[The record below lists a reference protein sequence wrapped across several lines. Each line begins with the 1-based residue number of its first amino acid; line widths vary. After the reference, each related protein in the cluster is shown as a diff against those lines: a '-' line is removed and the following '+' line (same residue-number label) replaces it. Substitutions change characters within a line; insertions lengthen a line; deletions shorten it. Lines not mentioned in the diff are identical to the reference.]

1 MFLQGNLLD
10 TYMKTLQFIYRE
22 NMINIQ
28 NSAAQKRNLLEEN
41 RAKSGKAVNKL
52 ICIKCGKEKDVSEFQ
67 KRPDSKT
74 GYYRQCKE
82 CQKETRKLRREK
94 NKLNP
99 NKYLKSRIDSLN
111 KASGRRTGKSK
122 EIIENSSP
130 ISLEEIQTL
139 IKEKGLKCSYCNIP
153 LTYESMVFDHI
164 IPLCKDGEHSI
175 HNVQL
180 CCKDCNNLK
189 LDRTDKEFRIFL
201 QNYIKR
207 FANPEV
213 SSKIAKGLELPQ
225 SVEGE

>member
-1 MFLQGNLLD
+1 M
-10 TYMKTLQFIYRE
+10 
-22 NMINIQ
+22 
-28 NSAAQKRNLLEEN
+28 RNHAKN
-41 RAKSGKAVNKL
+41 HKPKSGKAVNKL

-94 NKLNP
+94 NKLDP

-213 SSKIAKGLELPQ
+213 ITEIKE
-225 SVEGE
+225 SVTP